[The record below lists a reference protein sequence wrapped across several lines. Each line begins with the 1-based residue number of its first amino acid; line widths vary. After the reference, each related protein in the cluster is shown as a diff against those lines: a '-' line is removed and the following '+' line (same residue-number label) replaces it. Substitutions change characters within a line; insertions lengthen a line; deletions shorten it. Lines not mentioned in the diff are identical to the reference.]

1 MKLNLSDH
9 QWQRILSFL
18 LSHPRVNVG
27 RHCQCR
33 AFLDALLW
41 IMRTGAQWR
50 ALPSDRG
57 RWNTVYRR
65 FRAWAAK
72 GVFSDM
78 LALFADDADFEWLS
92 IDSSTIRAHMSAAG
106 APHTAAGQHTQALG
120 RSRGGFSTKIHVKV
134 DALGNPLKLA
144 LTAGQRNDKVGW
156 PMLREPSDEI
166 ASAILADRGYDANW
180 IRNELA
186 EMGVEAVIPPTKS
199 RAQSIDY
206 DRDLYKERYV
216 VECFIGK
223 VKWYRRVFTRF
234 DKLAPVYLAFL
245 TFASC
250 LVWLR

>member
-106 APHTAAGQHTQALG
+106 APHTAGGQHTQALG

-144 LTAGQRNDKVGW
+144 LTAGQTHQNRSIISGCYKIISQAYRWNEGIQS
-156 PMLREPSDEI
+156 EYEHNEN
-166 ASAILADRGYDANW
+166 AGLATPRKRVPQA
-180 IRNELA
+180 
-186 EMGVEAVIPPTKS
+186 T
-199 RAQSIDY
+199 
-206 DRDLYKERYV
+206 DLIITNK
-216 VECFIGK
+216 K
-223 VKWYRRVFTRF
+223 Q
-234 DKLAPVYLAFL
+234 APNACPF
-245 TFASC
+245 
-250 LVWLR
+250 

>member
-1 MKLNLSDH
+1 
-9 QWQRILSFL
+9 
-18 LSHPRVNVG
+18 
-27 RHCQCR
+27 
-33 AFLDALLW
+33 
-41 IMRTGAQWR
+41 
-50 ALPSDRG
+50 
-57 RWNTVYRR
+57 
-65 FRAWAAK
+65 
-72 GVFSDM
+72 
-78 LALFADDADFEWLS
+78 
-92 IDSSTIRAHMSAAG
+92 
-106 APHTAAGQHTQALG
+106 
-120 RSRGGFSTKIHVKV
+120 
-134 DALGNPLKLA
+134 
-144 LTAGQRNDKVGW
+144 
-156 PMLREPSDEI
+156 MLREPSDEI